1 MHTFDNLFYLKQC
14 YTFFLEYAC
23 RYVPWFCGWCFR
35 WAPVDDKPKILLDT
49 LHATNRD
56 LYPLYTVSSVSYWHY
71 SVPSAT
77 SKIFKW
83 KETREILLKVAYGRK
98 TTVQI
103 IHRHVQ
109 TDLDMIAD
117 DFVSRRNQR
126 LEFSST
132 YANAKLWIIHD
143 E

>member
-1 MHTFDNLFYLKQC
+1 MEHIYMRIPERKWSIALNK
-14 YTFFLEYAC
+14 
-23 RYVPWFCGWCFR
+23 
-35 WAPVDDKPKILLDT
+35 
-49 LHATNRD
+49 TNCQI
-56 LYPLYTVSSVSYWHY
+56 

-126 LEFSST
+126 L
-132 YANAKLWIIHD
+132 
-143 E
+143 